1 VTEMRRRPRST
12 AGITRPTRHLAE
24 HRVDRVGYGAT
35 QLVESGPQRARDHA
49 AAVALLRRTVELGVD
64 HIDAA
69 EFYGRASSTT

>member
-1 VTEMRRRPRST
+1 M
-12 AGITRPTRHLAE
+12 
-24 HRVDRVGYGAT
+24 DRVGYGAM
-35 QLVESGPQRARDHA
+35 QLVELGPQRARDHA

>member
-1 VTEMRRRPRST
+1 
-12 AGITRPTRHLAE
+12 
-24 HRVDRVGYGAT
+24 VDRVAYGAM
-35 QLVESGPQRARDHA
+35 QLVESGPQHARDHA